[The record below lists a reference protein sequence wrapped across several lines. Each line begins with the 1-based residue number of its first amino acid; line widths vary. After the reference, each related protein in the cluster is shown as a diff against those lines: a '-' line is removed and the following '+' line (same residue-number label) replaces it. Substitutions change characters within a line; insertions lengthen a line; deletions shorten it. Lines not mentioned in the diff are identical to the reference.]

1 MVKVEEGEGGRGG
14 RGAMEKVGGWWRK
27 AAVVFLT
34 LDLGLLIL
42 SELPFSGGMRMVGCF
57 HI

>member
-1 MVKVEEGEGGRGG
+1 MKVEEGEGGRRG
-14 RGAMEKVGGWWRK
+14 RGVMEKVEGWWRK

-34 LDLGLLIL
+34 LDLGLLTL
-42 SELPFSGGMRMVGCF
+42 SELPSSGGMRIVGCS